1 MSRKI
6 IPTIWGKGQRF
17 PRVEPSLTFRS
28 LMVSLGTVLA
38 PVGVSFSLLMK
49 QRVFKGLAEVNSAT
63 ILNLFGSNYFMLCSQ
78 AMSFF

>member
-6 IPTIWGKGQRF
+6 IPTILGKGQRF
-17 PRVEPSLTFRS
+17 PGVEPSLTFRS
-28 LMVSLGTVLA
+28 WNSLGTVLA

-63 ILNLFGSNYFMLCSQ
+63 ILNLFGSN
-78 AMSFF
+78 